1 MAAPRV
7 LPRLV
12 ASALQ
17 GLRWPRF
24 ALPPGPTW
32 RGCRSELRWVLYRS
46 SLRRHLGTDMSE
58 GSQAPHAYAGLL
70 GVSRARP
77 MALVAS
83 QPGSRARRSGKPQVA
98 ALLHGDPSAQ
108 VTGAAKNPQ
117 GSLGPGLEPPQGQS
131 GASEASLK
139 PAGPTRTPAPPR
151 CWTRGGYSHV
161 CPAGTP
167 EATVPPRVLSE
178 GLPGPPVWQGHISRC
193 GWDRARAESAD
204 EAGKDS
210 GVAAVSGGHGCSPAC
225 RSPRLACMLGRQW
238 RAGGAAA
245 GESGQVSSR
254 LQPGGPRGLPSL
266 RRALGTGRV
275 RHRPL
280 WTRGPWGFQQQAD
293 PALRPQT
300 WGL

>member
-1 MAAPRV
+1 MGLVSLQPQEASGNRYERRV
-7 LPRLV
+7 T
-12 ASALQ
+12 
-17 GLRWPRF
+17 G
-24 ALPPGPTW
+24 
-32 RGCRSELRWVLYRS
+32 
-46 SLRRHLGTDMSE
+46 
-58 GSQAPHAYAGLL
+58 PHAYAGLL

-77 MALVAS
+77 MALAAS

-108 VTGAAKNPQ
+108 VTGATKNPQ

-210 GVAAVSGGHGCSPAC
+210 GAAAVSGGHGCSPAC